1 MGAEGLTQRTAKH
14 GVLFVPVPHRPWKI
28 RGVNFPASSVATRW
42 DTAAHDASWCHDA
55 WLRIE
60 SAVLVAHLGDW
71 HTMPPMSKQ
80 LEAVYENGVLRP
92 LQPLA
97 LADQQHVLVTVDEI
111 LDYKAWATAQLRELG
126 PAPGLAEIQR
136 QLSAIPGSMSEVIV
150 EERGER

>member
-1 MGAEGLTQRTAKH
+1 
-14 GVLFVPVPHRPWKI
+14 
-28 RGVNFPASSVATRW
+28 
-42 DTAAHDASWCHDA
+42 
-55 WLRIE
+55 
-60 SAVLVAHLGDW
+60 
-71 HTMPPMSKQ
+71 MPPMSKQ

-92 LQPLA
+92 LQPLT